1 MKILLT
7 GCNGQVGW
15 ELGRALLP
23 LGEIVA
29 ASRSQADL
37 SDLDGLRHTVQKYS
51 VDVIVNAAAYTA
63 VDKAETEKDLAF
75 LVNAEAPGVLAKEA
89 KRTGAL
95 LIHYSTD
102 YVFDGTKVSAY
113 AEDDEPNP
121 VNIYGQSKLTG
132 EKAIQASGADY
143 LILRTSGV
151 YAARGHNFLKSILR
165 LATERE
171 ELNVVADQIGSP
183 TWARLIAETTAH
195 ILRQSMIERH
205 KGGFNSGLYNLTS
218 TGETSWHGFAQ
229 MIVDIAR
236 QQGNQALKN
245 RIINPIPATDYPLP
259 AKRPANSRLSTG
271 RLEQHFGLKMPAW
284 DHALKLCMEDMAAF
298 VHHQ

>member
-23 LGEIVA
+23 LGEVIT
-29 ASRSQADL
+29 SNSSQINL
-37 SDLDGLRHTVQKYS
+37 SDLDGLRRAVQKYS
-51 VDVIVNAAAYTA
+51 ADVIVNAAAYTA

-75 LVNAEAPGVLAKEA
+75 LVNAEAPGVLAEQA
-89 KRTGAL
+89 KQTGAL

-102 YVFDGTKVSAY
+102 YVFDGTKISAY
-113 AEDDEPNP
+113 AEDDVPNP
-121 VNIYGQSKLTG
+121 ANIYGQSKLAG
-132 EKAIQASGADY
+132 EKAIQATGADY
-143 LILRTSGV
+143 LILRTSWV

-165 LATERE
+165 LAAERE
-171 ELNVVADQIGSP
+171 ELNIVADQIGAP

-195 ILRQSMIERH
+195 ILRQSLLERH
-205 KGGFNSGLYNLTS
+205 QGDFNSGLYNLTS

-229 MIVDIAR
+229 MIVDYAR
-236 QQGNQALKN
+236 QQENQTLKN
-245 RIINPIPATDYPLP
+245 RIINPIPTKDYPLP
-259 AKRPANSRLSTG
+259 AKRPANSRLSTD

-284 DHALKLCMEDMAAF
+284 DQALKLCMEDIAAT
-298 VHHQ
+298 VNR

>member
-23 LGEIVA
+23 LGEVIA
-29 ASRSQADL
+29 TNSSQVDL
-37 SDLDGLRHTVQKYS
+37 SDLDGLRRTVQKYYA
-51 VDVIVNAAAYTA
+51 DIIVNAAAYTA

-75 LVNAEAPGVLAKEA
+75 LVNAEAPGVLAEQA
-89 KRTGAL
+89 KQTGAL

-102 YVFDGTKVSAY
+102 YVFDGTKSSAY
-113 AEDDEPNP
+113 VEDDAPNP
-121 VNIYGQSKLTG
+121 VNIYGQSKLAG
-132 EKAIQASGADY
+132 EKAIQATGADY
-143 LILRTSGV
+143 LILRTSWV

-165 LATERE
+165 LAAERE
-171 ELNVVADQIGSP
+171 ELNIVADQIGSP

-195 ILRQSMIERH
+195 VLRQSLLERH
-205 KGGFNSGLYNLTS
+205 NGDFNSDLYNVTS
-218 TGETSWHGFAQ
+218 AGESSWHGFAQ
-229 MIVDIAR
+229 MIVDYAR

-245 RIINPIPATDYPLP
+245 RIINPIPTKDYPLP
-259 AKRPANSRLSTG
+259 AKRPVNSRLSIG

-284 DHALKLCMEDMAAF
+284 DQALKLCMEDIAAT
-298 VHHQ
+298 VNHQ

>member
-23 LGEIVA
+23 LGEVIT
-29 ASRSQADL
+29 SNSSQIDL
-37 SDLDGLRHTVQKYS
+37 SDLDGLRRAVQKYS
-51 VDVIVNAAAYTA
+51 ADVIVNAAAYTA

-75 LVNAEAPGVLAKEA
+75 LVNAEAPGVLAEQA
-89 KRTGAL
+89 KQTGAL

-102 YVFDGTKVSAY
+102 YVFDGTKISAY
-113 AEDDEPNP
+113 AEDDVPNP
-121 VNIYGQSKLTG
+121 ANIYGQSKLAG
-132 EKAIQASGADY
+132 EKAIQATGADY
-143 LILRTSGV
+143 LILRTSWV

-165 LATERE
+165 LAAERE
-171 ELNVVADQIGSP
+171 ELNIVADQIGAP

-195 ILRQSMIERH
+195 ILRQSLLERH
-205 KGGFNSGLYNLTS
+205 QGDFNSGLYNLTS

-229 MIVDIAR
+229 MIVDYAR
-236 QQGNQALKN
+236 QQENQTLKN
-245 RIINPIPATDYPLP
+245 RIINPIPTKDYPLP
-259 AKRPANSRLSTG
+259 AKRPANSRLSID

-284 DHALKLCMEDMAAF
+284 DQALKLCMEDIAAT
-298 VHHQ
+298 VNR

>member
-23 LGEIVA
+23 LGEVIITN
-29 ASRSQADL
+29 RSQVDL
-37 SDLDGLRHTVQKYS
+37 SDLDGLRRTVQKYS
-51 VDVIVNAAAYTA
+51 ADVIVNAAAYTA

-75 LVNAEAPGVLAKEA
+75 LINAEAPGVLAEEA

-102 YVFDGTKVSAY
+102 YVFDGTKISAY
-113 AEDDEPNP
+113 AEDDVPNP
-121 VNIYGQSKLTG
+121 ANIYGQSKLAG
-132 EKAIQASGADY
+132 EKAIQVTGADY
-143 LILRTSGV
+143 LILRTSWV

-165 LATERE
+165 LAAERE
-171 ELNVVADQIGSP
+171 ELNIVADQIGSP

-195 ILRQSMIERH
+195 ILRQSLLERY
-205 KGGFNSGLYNLTS
+205 KGDFNSDLYNVTS
-218 TGETSWHGFAQ
+218 AGETSWHGFAR
-229 MIVDIAR
+229 MIVDYAR
-236 QQGNQALKN
+236 QQGSQALKN
-245 RIINPIPATDYPLP
+245 RIINPIPTKDYPLP
-259 AKRPANSRLSTG
+259 AKRPVNSRLSVG

-284 DHALKLCMEDMAAF
+284 DQALKLCMEDIAAT
-298 VHHQ
+298 VHRQ